1 MILKEKIEKL
11 AEEFLENTDKFVMDL
26 KVTSGN
32 LIIVTIDGDT
42 LVTIDDC
49 IKMSRFI
56 EHSLDREEEDFEL
69 RVMSYGADKPLI
81 NPRQYNKHIG
91 RELDIAKTDDT
102 ALKGKL
108 IEVTDKDILIS
119 KTKTKKKSDDGEPEI
134 RVLFDEIKE
143 VKIIL
148 SFK

>member
-11 AEEFLENTDKFVMDL
+11 AEEFLETTDKFVMNI
-26 KVTSGN
+26 KVTTGN

-49 IKMSRFI
+49 IQMSRFI

-69 RVMSYGADKPLI
+69 RVMSYGADSPLI
-81 NPRQYNKHIG
+81 HPRQYKKHIG

-108 IEVTDKDILIS
+108 LEVTDKDILIS
-119 KTKTKKKSDDGEPEI
+119 KSKTKKNRDDGDPEV
-134 RVLFDEIKE
+134 RLLFDEIKE

>member
-11 AEEFLENTDKFVMDL
+11 AAEFLETTDKFVMNI

-32 LIIVTIDGDT
+32 LIIITIDGDS
-42 LVTIDDC
+42 LVTIEDC
-49 IKMSRFI
+49 INMSRFI

-69 RVMSYGADKPLI
+69 RVTSYGADSPLI
-81 NPRQYNKHIG
+81 HPRQYKKHID
-91 RELDIAKTDDT
+91 RELDITKTDDT
-102 ALKGKL
+102 TLKGKL
-108 IEVTDKDILIS
+108 LEVTDVDILIS
-119 KTKTKKKSDDGEPEI
+119 KSKTKKKIEDAETEI
-134 RVLFDEIKE
+134 RVLFEEIKE